1 MSAFRITSTQ
11 ANSTLLYS
19 TLDPHPRA
27 SHFPL
32 HLPPSAHH
40 CKFCSLNA
48 TAPLG
53 FAEAVSRFGIAPAP
67 YSKQPHVTFAA
78 KRLTY
83 APSVHVSFQ
92 PIKTLIPLYWFRK
105 WGFFTSFLLFH
116 PRAPALPPVRHHPSA
131 TATEGVIQ
139 GIFHTITPVFS
150 LLSTLKSKSGAI
162 PLRNAFPF
170 RHLQGP
176 AGDLNLTPPCLLVH
190 RYIPL
195 YLDTPPLLSVFA
207 IVR

>member
-1 MSAFRITSTQ
+1 MSDFRITSTQ

-27 SHFPL
+27 SPCPFTL
-32 HLPPSAHH
+32 HPPPITVNFVRS
-40 CKFCSLNA
+40 
-48 TAPLG
+48 TRRPTWI
-53 FAEAVSRFGIAPAP
+53 AEEVSRFGIAP

-92 PIKTLIPLYWFRK
+92 PFKTLIPLYWLRK
-105 WGFFTSFLLFH
+105 WGYFTSFLLFH
-116 PRAPALPPVRHHPSA
+116 PRAPPPPPPVRHHPSA
-131 TATEGVIQ
+131 TATEGVVQ
-139 GIFHTITPVFS
+139 GILHTITPLFS
-150 LLSTLKSKSGAI
+150 LLSTLKIKSSAI
-162 PLRNAFPF
+162 PLRSAFPF

-176 AGDLNLTPPCLLVH
+176 VGDLNLTPPCLLVH
-190 RYIPL
+190 RYIPP

-207 IVR
+207 IVG